1 MELKKLAES
10 PAVAILLFSGMVGNA
25 QDRMKVATEEVE
37 RAAKNILYME
47 TDTIVIPTGLYQSQ
61 RVENRMSVV
70 QNANSL
76 THTIDLLSSKKFR
89 GSNHDPLM
97 AQKKKYQHVANCTC
111 HYICCNR

>member
-1 MELKKLAES
+1 
-10 PAVAILLFSGMVGNA
+10 MVGNA
-25 QDRMKVATEEVE
+25 QDRMNVATKEVE

-76 THTIDLLSSKKFR
+76 THTIDLLS
-89 GSNHDPLM
+89 L
-97 AQKKKYQHVANCTC
+97 
-111 HYICCNR
+111 